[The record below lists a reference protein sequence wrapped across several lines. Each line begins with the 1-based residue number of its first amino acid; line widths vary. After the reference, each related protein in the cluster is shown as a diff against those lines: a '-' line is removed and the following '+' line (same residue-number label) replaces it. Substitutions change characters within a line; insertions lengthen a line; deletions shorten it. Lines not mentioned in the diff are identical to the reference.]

1 MGFQLLYWQYL
12 QSINHPILKL
22 LDKSPQSFVGEDI
35 ELSLMLLA
43 YFTSS
48 TNITRKTARVDDA
61 YQSLGLLSQIAKQ
74 VRDYKISRFGGATK
88 ARTAI
93 VYDAQNDAVIKT
105 TEFVRKWIQDT
116 EERGLYAYKR
126 SSIIPSKKKAR
137 KEGRRLL
144 NAESVDLDWKE
155 WGQTQL
161 SRHLSSLETK
171 AYKTTQE
178 FDAKYLKNFRD
189 RYAFNDDT
197 MERFPNE
204 LNSDSS
210 MDELPLNSDEWQL
223 RMSAMVD
230 SNSQEA
236 KEREQKRR
244 VAAIAERDEKEAKK
258 NAPRPRGRPRKN
270 PLPAPAVPVVLAPQN
285 SAPQQLP
292 VQKKKRGRPKGS
304 KNKLKKGVVRET
316 KTRTAQNQ
324 KTQDLFE
331 RSLVFDADDE
341 GDTRFL
347 FGFIFILF
355 LALTQSIHLPTSL
368 ERKSYVAWQIDLN
381 PRFYLL
387 NP

>member
-1 MGFQLLYWQYL
+1 MPTSGA
-12 QSINHPILKL
+12 
-22 LDKSPQSFVGEDI
+22 V
-35 ELSLMLLA
+35 LS
-43 YFTSS
+43 
-48 TNITRKTARVDDA
+48 RARRR
-61 YQSLGLLSQIAKQ
+61 QG
-74 VRDYKISRFGGATK
+74 
-88 ARTAI
+88 
-93 VYDAQNDAVIKT
+93 
-105 TEFVRKWIQDT
+105 
-116 EERGLYAYKR
+116 ERGGGYSMWNPLILTGKSGAN
-126 SSIIPSKKKAR
+126 SVVKA
-137 KEGRRLL
+137 
-144 NAESVDLDWKE
+144 
-155 WGQTQL
+155 
-161 SRHLSSLETK
+161 LSSLETK

-244 VAAIAERDEKEAKK
+244 VAAIADRDEKEAKK

-285 SAPQQLP
+285 SAPQQLL

-316 KTRTAQNQ
+316 KTRTAQDQ

-355 LALTQSIHLPTSL
+355 
-368 ERKSYVAWQIDLN
+368 
-381 PRFYLL
+381 
-387 NP
+387 